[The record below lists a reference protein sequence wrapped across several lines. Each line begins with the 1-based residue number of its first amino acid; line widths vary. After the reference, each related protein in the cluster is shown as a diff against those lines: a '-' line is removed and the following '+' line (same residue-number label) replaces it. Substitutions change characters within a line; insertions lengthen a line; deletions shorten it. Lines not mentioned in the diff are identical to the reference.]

1 MGDRKTD
8 GSKVG
13 KRNEAPE
20 GRRFPTSRVVR
31 PDRTRHP
38 DRAYPRDVDEGAG
51 RHAIRDA
58 GTPGGQSQTTSDG
71 SMIKPRKP

>member
-8 GSKVG
+8 GTKVG
-13 KRNEAPE
+13 KRNEAPDGTE
-20 GRRFPTSRVVR
+20 VPDQPRGT